1 MPKQK
6 INELPPL
13 SRAQREIMELIW
25 DHGELGV
32 QDATALLNKQR
43 PVARNTVRTLLERMR
58 EKGWL
63 SHRED
68 GRSYFYSATVP
79 REESLGQ
86 RVMDMVDKACGGN
99 PERLMTALLQYRGLS
114 DDEAER
120 IQKMLDDA
128 RKAQSGNGR
137 K

>member
-1 MPKQK
+1 MSKTKPKD
-6 INELPPL
+6 LPPL
-13 SRAQREIMELIW
+13 SRAQRELMELIW
-25 DHGELGV
+25 DKQEIGV
-32 QDATALLNKQR
+32 QEATALMNEQR

-63 SHRED
+63 TYRVD
-68 GRSYFYSATVP
+68 GRSYLYSPTVP

-99 PERLMTALLQYRGLS
+99 PEKLMMALLDYRGLS
-114 DDEAER
+114 NEEALR
-120 IQKMLDDA
+120 IRKMLDDA
-128 RKAQSGNGR
+128 KT

>member
-1 MPKQK
+1 MSKAK
-6 INELPPL
+6 LNKLTPL
-13 SRAQREIMELIW
+13 SRAQRDLMELIW
-25 DHGELGV
+25 DKQEIGV
-32 QDATALLNKQR
+32 QEATALMNEQR

-63 SHRED
+63 THRVD
-68 GRSYFYSATVP
+68 GRSYLYSPTVP

-99 PERLMTALLQYRGLS
+99 PEKLMMALLEYRGLS
-114 DDEAER
+114 DEEALR
-120 IQKMLDDA
+120 IRNMLDDA
-128 RKAQSGNGR
+128 KN

>member
-6 INELPPL
+6 ATDLPPL
-13 SRAQREIMELIW
+13 SRAQRELMELIW

-32 QDATALLNKQR
+32 QDATAMLNKQR
-43 PVARNTVRTLLERMR
+43 QVARNTVRTLLERMR

-63 SHRED
+63 SHRVD

-99 PERLMTALLQYRGLS
+99 PERLMMALMQYRGLS
-114 DDEAER
+114 DDEALR
-120 IQKMLDDA
+120 IREMLDEAKKD
-128 RKAQSGNGR
+128 SES
-137 K
+137 